1 MNGRGEEWKTLAD
14 RRLLHRRQLLRAS
27 PLGPSRRDVKPACWN
42 VVAKRRVRGILSLL
56 RSNSFNSPSM
66 PTTLP
71 QSVREHFGEQVAEDF
86 SRWFAENV
94 EYELVTKSEYRKIL
108 SRLDAIDERFAVI
121 DEQFEKVDERF
132 EHVDERFDQMEDRFN
147 ERFEQVDQRF
157 EQVDQ
162 RLEQVDQRFE
172 SMEERFDKRFEGMDA
187 KLDRMNDRILSMTR
201 WLIGLVALFGSLVT
215 ALLAVAQ
222 FTG

>member
-1 MNGRGEEWKTLAD
+1 MEDSRPQKTTAPPSASATGPYRPEPQGRKA
-14 RRLLHRRQLLRAS
+14 RLLERGREAKSTGDPIPAPVQFIQFSLDANDS
-27 PLGPSRRDVKPACWN
+27 PR
-42 VVAKRRVRGILSLL
+42 
-56 RSNSFNSPSM
+56 
-66 PTTLP
+66 
-71 QSVREHFGEQVAEDF
+71 SVREHFGEQVAEDF

>member
-1 MNGRGEEWKTLAD
+1 
-14 RRLLHRRQLLRAS
+14 
-27 PLGPSRRDVKPACWN
+27 
-42 VVAKRRVRGILSLL
+42 
-56 RSNSFNSPSM
+56 M

-71 QSVREHFGEQVAEDF
+71 PSVREHFGEQTAEAF
-86 SRWFAENV
+86 SEWLDAYVQEHAV
-94 EYELVTKSEYRKIL
+94 ERNEYREVL
-108 SRLDAIDERFAVI
+108 SRLDVLEESLNHMDKRF
-121 DEQFEKVDERF
+121 DLLT
-132 EHVDERFDQMEDRFN
+132 EHVDERIDHVEETVEARLTGMEERFE

-162 RLEQVDQRFE
+162 RFEQIDQRFESLETRMDERFE
-172 SMEERFDKRFEGMDA
+172 SMEERFDSRLVDLREEFNDRFESMDA

-222 FTG
+222 FG

>member
-1 MNGRGEEWKTLAD
+1 
-14 RRLLHRRQLLRAS
+14 
-27 PLGPSRRDVKPACWN
+27 
-42 VVAKRRVRGILSLL
+42 
-56 RSNSFNSPSM
+56 M

-94 EYELVTKSEYRKIL
+94 EYELVKKSEYREIL

-157 EQVDQ
+157 E
-162 RLEQVDQRFE
+162 

-187 KLDRMNDRILSMTR
+187 KLGRMNDRILLMTR

>member
-1 MNGRGEEWKTLAD
+1 MSETLAD
-14 RRLLHRRQLLRAS
+14 RRLLQRRQLLRPA

-42 VVAKRRVRGILSLL
+42 VVAKRRVRGILSSL

-71 QSVREHFGEQVAEDF
+71 ESVREHFGEQVAEDF

-132 EHVDERFDQMEDRFN
+132 EHVDERFDHVDERFDQMEDRFN
-147 ERFEQVDQRF
+147 ERF
-157 EQVDQ
+157 
-162 RLEQVDQRFE
+162 EQVDQRFE

-187 KLDRMNDRILSMTR
+187 KLDRMNDRILSMTQ